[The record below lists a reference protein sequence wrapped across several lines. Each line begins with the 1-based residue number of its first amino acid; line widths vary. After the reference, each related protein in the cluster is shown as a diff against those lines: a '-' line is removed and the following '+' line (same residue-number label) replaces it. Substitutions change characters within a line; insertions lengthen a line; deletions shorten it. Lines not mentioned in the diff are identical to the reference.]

1 MPGLPWMVDCCSS
14 TRWGASARPRFAFL
28 FQFAC
33 SSPTAQGS
41 GGALFM
47 NSAGTISTSAAVPQ
61 GAYFKG
67 WPRRACF
74 CFVFVLLQRLRAAPG
89 APAGPSAALK
99 FVVRQI
105 CCAQKKTAQESC
117 KWLKN
122 TLPRK
127 KIYYLVL

>member
-14 TRWGASARPRFAFL
+14 TRWGASARPCFAFL

-33 SSPTAQGS
+33 SSPTAQES
-41 GGALFM
+41 WGALFM
-47 NSAGTISTSAAVPQ
+47 NFAGTISTPAAVPQ

-67 WPRRACF
+67 WPRRDCF

-89 APAGPSAALK
+89 APAGPSAAVK

-105 CCAQKKTAQESC
+105 CCAQKKTAQ
-117 KWLKN
+117 K
-122 TLPRK
+122 P
-127 KIYYLVL
+127 